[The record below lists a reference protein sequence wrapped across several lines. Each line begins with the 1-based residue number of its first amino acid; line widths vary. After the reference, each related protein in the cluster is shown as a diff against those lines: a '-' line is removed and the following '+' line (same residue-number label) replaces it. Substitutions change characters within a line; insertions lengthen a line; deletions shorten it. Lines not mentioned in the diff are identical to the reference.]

1 MATVVE
7 GNLFYI
13 DGDGNTGSAMG
24 LVMFD
29 VDTLSESE
37 KAEYESLKEDG
48 NLRAIRQWAL
58 GHSHHLDALEGFR
71 YITSAPIKR
80 VMEGKGGR
88 ELSHLVVGEK

>member
-1 MATVVE
+1 MATVIE
-7 GNLFYI
+7 GNLYYI

-37 KAEYESLKEDG
+37 RSEYEALKEAG

-58 GHSHHLDALEGFR
+58 GHSHYLDALEGFR

-80 VMEGKGGR
+80 VMDGKGGR
-88 ELSHLVVGEK
+88 ELRHLVVGKA

>member
-1 MATVVE
+1 MATVIE
-7 GNLFYI
+7 GNLYYI

-37 KAEYESLKEDG
+37 RSEYEALKEAG

-58 GHSHHLDALEGFR
+58 GHSHYLDALEGFR

-88 ELSHLVVGEK
+88 ELSHLVVGKA